1 MFFSGRD
8 KENGSC
14 SHCPLSL
21 IHLLLPTP
29 TQIQKQLTVRM
40 TMRRHPIERLK
51 VAVDPKRTDR
61 PVPAAQL
68 EVPQQQWLEGS
79 LPKGAFSQ
87 IFH

>member
-1 MFFSGRD
+1 MFFSGGN
-8 KENGSC
+8 KENGSS
-14 SHCPLSL
+14 SHQPLSL

-51 VAVDPKRTDR
+51 VSVDPKRTDR

-68 EVPQQQWLEGS
+68 EVSQQQRLERS
-79 LPKGAFSQ
+79 L
-87 IFH
+87 

>member
-1 MFFSGRD
+1 MLFPRGN
-8 KENGSC
+8 KENRTR
-14 SHCPLSL
+14 SHRPLSL

-68 EVPQQQWLEGS
+68 EVSQQQGLEGS
-79 LPKGAFSQ
+79 LPKGAFSRD
-87 IFH
+87 FH